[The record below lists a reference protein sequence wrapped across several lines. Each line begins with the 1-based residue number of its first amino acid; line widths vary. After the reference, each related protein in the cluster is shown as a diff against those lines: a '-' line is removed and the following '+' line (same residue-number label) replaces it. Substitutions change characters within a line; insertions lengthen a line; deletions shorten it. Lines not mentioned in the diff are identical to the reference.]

1 MRDIMEKRRSK
12 KFWHLPEFMQDSRM
26 RTIALFML
34 GLAIVSDGLAFFV
47 SPITGV
53 FVLVLVILAIIVAY
67 ITLQHLKE
75 ETSEYISDLSYRI
88 KRGGQDSLIRMP
100 IGTIFYNRNY
110 EVEWINPYM
119 QHYFGKEDI
128 LGKKLDDIDE
138 NLAALLKKHQEDK
151 ESQQVT
157 WKGRAFDLLIQ
168 DDIGAAYLMDVTHY
182 AEIQEKYDNSH
193 VMIGQIFLDNYDE
206 ISKAMSD
213 KDISNLINFVANVLS
228 DWAKEYG
235 LFLKRVDE
243 DHYVMIGY
251 TGMLKKLEE
260 HKFSILDKVRE
271 RTFKS
276 NSPIT
281 LSMGIAYG
289 EDDLNELT
297 ELSQSNLD
305 LALGRGG
312 DQVVVREADG
322 QARFYGGK
330 TNPMAKR
337 TRVRARMISQALSE
351 LLKQSDQ
358 VFVMGHKRPDMDAI
372 GACLGIRRIASM
384 NGKRCWIVL
393 NQDNIHSDVQRLLD
407 ELDKYPEIKD
417 SIITP
422 EEALEKVTPNSLLV
436 LADHSKPSISISH
449 DLYEKLA
456 NRCVIIDHHRRGEE
470 FPENPILVYIEPYAS
485 STCELIS
492 EMFEYQSH
500 DSEPINSIEATA
512 MLTGI
517 IVDTQS
523 FSQGTGTRTFD
534 AASYLRSMGAD
545 LTMARHFMKESS
557 SSYMQRNHLI
567 DRTEFIENIAL
578 CAGED
583 DKIYDSVITAQAADS
598 LLQVS
603 GIQATFAITRR
614 DNETV
619 GISARSDGSINV
631 QVIMEEMGGG
641 GHLAN
646 AATQI
651 KNVTVTEAREQL
663 LAILKSEKEP
673 QPVTEE

>member
-1 MRDIMEKRRSK
+1 MEKRTSK
-12 KFWHLPEFMQDSRM
+12 KFWRLPEFMKDNRM
-26 RTIALFML
+26 RIIALFML
-34 GLAIVSDGLAFFV
+34 GLAIISDGLAFFV
-47 SPITGV
+47 SPLTGV
-53 FVLVLVILAIIVAY
+53 FVLILVIIITVVGY
-67 ITLQHLKE
+67 TMLKHLKE
-75 ETSEYISDLSYRI
+75 ETSEYISDLSYRL
-88 KRGGQDSLIRMP
+88 KRGRQDSLIRMP
-100 IGTIFYNRNY
+100 IGTIFFNDDY

-119 QHYFGKEDI
+119 QRYFGKEDI
-128 LGKKLDDIDE
+128 LGKKINDIDPTLME
-138 NLAALLKKHQEDK
+138 IFKNHQSDKK
-151 ESQQVT
+151 SQQVK
-157 WKGRAFDLLIQ
+157 WNNHVFDLMIQ
-168 DDIGAAYLMDVTHY
+168 DDIGVAYMMDVTHY

-206 ISKAMSD
+206 VSKAMND
-213 KDISNLINFVANVLS
+213 KDISNLSNFVTSALS
-228 DWAKEYG
+228 DWAKEFG
-235 LFLKRVDE
+235 MFLKRVDE
-243 DHYVMIGY
+243 DHYIMIGY
-251 TGMLKKLEE
+251 TGTLAKLEQ
-260 HKFSILDKVRE
+260 HKFEILDRIRE
-271 RTFKS
+271 RTVKS

-281 LSMGIAYG
+281 LSIGIAYG

-312 DQVVVREADG
+312 DQVVVREVKG
-322 QARFYGGK
+322 QARFYGGN

-337 TRVRARMISQALSE
+337 TRVRARVISQALSE

-393 NQDNIHSDVQRLLD
+393 NKEHIHSDVKRLLD

-417 SIITP
+417 SIISPT
-422 EEALEKVTPNSLLV
+422 EALEKITANSLLV

-492 EMFEYQSH
+492 EMFEYQSR
-500 DSEPINSIEATA
+500 DSEPINSLEATA

-545 LTMARHFMKESS
+545 LKMARHLMKESE

-567 DRTEFIENIAL
+567 DRTEFIGNIAL
-578 CAGED
+578 CTGED
-583 DKIYDSVITAQAADS
+583 KKIYDSVIAAQAADS

-614 DNETV
+614 DDETV
-619 GISARSDGSINV
+619 GISARSDNSINV
-631 QVIMEEMGGG
+631 QIIMEKMGGG

-651 KNVTVTEAREQL
+651 KDITVAEARERL
-663 LAILKSEKEP
+663 LAILKADDEP
-673 QPVTEE
+673 QDATED

>member
-1 MRDIMEKRRSK
+1 MEKK
-12 KFWHLPEFMQDSRM
+12 KENKTWHFPEFMLDSRM
-26 RTIALFML
+26 RVIALFLL
-34 GLAIVSDGLAFFV
+34 GLAVVSDGLAFFV
-47 SPITGV
+47 SPITG
-53 FVLVLVILAIIVAY
+53 IIVLIFVVITIVVGY
-67 ITLQHLKE
+67 VTLQHLKE
-75 ETSEYISDLSYRI
+75 ETSEYISDLSYRL

-100 IGTIFYNRNY
+100 IGTLFFNDKMEI
-110 EVEWINPYM
+110 EWINPYL
-119 QHYFGKEDI
+119 QHYFGKEDV
-128 LGKKLDDIDE
+128 LGKRLADVDE
-138 NLAALLKKHQEDK
+138 NLAKIIEKHCKDK
-151 ESQQVT
+151 DSQQVS
-157 WKGRAFDLLIQ
+157 WRNHEFDLLIQ
-168 DDIGAAYLMDVTHY
+168 DDINAAYMMDVTHY
-182 AEIQEKYDNSH
+182 AKIQEKYDNSH

-206 ISKAMSD
+206 VSKSMSD
-213 KDISNLINFVANVLS
+213 KDISNLINFVTSALS
-228 DWAKEYG
+228 DWAKEFG
-235 LFLKRVDE
+235 MFLKRVDE
-243 DHYVMIGY
+243 DHYIMIGY
-251 TGMLKKLEE
+251 TGTLKKLEE
-260 HKFSILDKVRE
+260 HKFAILDKIRE

-281 LSMGIAYG
+281 LSIGIAYG
-289 EDDLNELT
+289 EDDLNVLT

-351 LLKQSDQ
+351 LLRQSDQ

-372 GACLGIRRIASM
+372 GACMGIRRIAEM

-393 NQDNIHSDVQRLLD
+393 NKDNIHSDVQRLLD
-407 ELDKYPEIKD
+407 ELDHYPEIKD
-417 SIITP
+417 SIISP

-436 LADHSKPSISISH
+436 LADHSKPSITISK
-449 DLYEKLA
+449 DLYDKLA
-456 NRCVIIDHHRRGEE
+456 NRVVIIDHHRRGEE

-492 EMFEYQSH
+492 EMFEYQSR

-523 FSQGTGTRTFD
+523 FSHGTGTRTFD

-545 LTMARHFMKESS
+545 LTMARHFMKESE

-578 CAGED
+578 CVGEE

-614 DNETV
+614 SNDTV

-641 GHLAN
+641 GHLSN

-651 KNVTVTEAREQL
+651 KDITVDEARQKL
-663 LAILKSEKEP
+663 LDTLKAEKEP
-673 QPVTEE
+673 QPVNDNE